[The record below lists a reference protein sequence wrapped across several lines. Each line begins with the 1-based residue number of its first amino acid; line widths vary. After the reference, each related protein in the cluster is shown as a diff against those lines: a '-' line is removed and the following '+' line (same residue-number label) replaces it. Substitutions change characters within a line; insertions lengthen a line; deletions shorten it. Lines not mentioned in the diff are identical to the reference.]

1 MYMHTYIHTC
11 ADLGSLPNGVIS
23 VRVSKML
30 TLVLPPLWPHK
41 VADPAERCLSP
52 RIIVFITH
60 SPRCW
65 GTHSEHSA
73 METEG
78 ISRSSVVG
86 LSRTRTTV
94 FLLSPLSLR
103 VSLFSSLSLC
113 ASIPVWFY
121 MYVCICICGG
131 QRTTLGAMRQVLST
145 VLFLWYRISLAWNSP
160 GRVISLSRDPKHP
173 PAFASSY
180 WVPSA
185 HYHPWLCLFKNVV
198 SGDWTHTLMLARQLL
213 YQLNY

>member
-1 MYMHTYIHTC
+1 MFVPVHACLCVCTCMHVWLHICTCTPIYIHVQIWAVC
-11 ADLGSLPNGVIS
+11 PMELFLSELALCQ
-23 VRVSKML
+23 ML

-41 VADPAERCLSP
+41 AADPAERCLSP

-94 FLLSPLSLR
+94 FLLSPLSLPE
-103 VSLFSSLSLC
+103 SLSSPPCLSVQ
-113 ASIPVWFY
+113 AY
-121 MYVCICICGG
+121 MCGFICMCVSAYVEVRG
-131 QRTTLGAMRQVLST
+131 Q
-145 VLFLWYRISLAWNSP
+145 P
-160 GRVISLSRDPKHP
+160 
-173 PAFASSY
+173 
-180 WVPSA
+180 WVPCVRCYPPFCFSDTGSLW
-185 HYHPWLCLFKNVV
+185 P
-198 SGDWTHTLMLARQLL
+198 GTHQVG
-213 YQLNY
+213 